1 MEDEKLNFKEKVMEK
16 KYKNIQNYIVRL
28 RRDLHQIPELE
39 TELPK
44 TKAYICRELERL
56 GIPFTCSEKDSGIL
70 AVIEGKEKGK
80 TIALRADMDA
90 LPLEEETGAAY
101 ASSHPG
107 CMHACGHDAHMAIL
121 LGAAR
126 LLKEQRKLLRGT
138 VRFIFQTGEEISR
151 GSEIA
156 ISNGY
161 VEGVDAIFG
170 LHIGSI
176 LGKEIP
182 SGTLIF
188 PRACCMASFDKFV
201 LRVKGKS
208 CHGSTPE
215 KGVDPV
221 NIAAHLILSLQAVQT
236 REISGSS
243 ASVITVG
250 RIQGGAQ
257 YNVIPDEVI
266 LEGTIRALDE
276 PVRHYIAQRI
286 RGLAAATAAAFG
298 GSCECEIIWGA
309 PPVVNDEELAELA
322 AESVS
327 DLFEPKDIID
337 NFPIPNMGGEDFSNY
352 LQIVPGA
359 FFFLSTSSPEK
370 GTDVPHHNPYFNI
383 DEDVMWRGVV
393 TFERIV
399 MRMLQ

>member
-1 MEDEKLNFKEKVMEK
+1 MEK
-16 KYKNIQNYIVRL
+16 KYEIIQKYIVKL
-28 RRDLHQIPELE
+28 RRDLHQIPELG
-39 TELPK
+39 TSLPK
-44 TKAYICRELERL
+44 TRAYILKELDRL
-56 GIPFTCSEKDSGIL
+56 KIPYVCSGKDSGIL
-70 AVIEGKEKGK
+70 ATIEGGGKGK
-80 TIALRADMDA
+80 TIALRTDMDA
-90 LPLEEETGAAY
+90 LPLEEETDLAY
-101 ASSHPG
+101 ASIHQG

-126 LLKEQRKLLRGT
+126 LLNARKKSLHGT
-138 VRFIFQTGEEISR
+138 VRLIFQTAEEISR

-161 VEGVDAIFG
+161 LEGVDAIFG

-188 PRACCMASFDKFV
+188 PRACCMASFDKFI
-201 LRVKGKS
+201 LRIKGKS

-215 KGVDPV
+215 KGIDPV
-221 NIAAHLILSLQAVQT
+221 NIAAHLILSLQAIQT

-250 RIQGGAQ
+250 RIQGGTQ

-276 PVRHYIAQRI
+276 PVRHYVAQRI
-286 RGLAAATAAAFG
+286 RGMAVATAAAFG
-298 GSCECEIIWGA
+298 GSCECEIVWGA
-309 PPVVNDEELAELA
+309 PPVVNDEEMAELA

-337 NFPIPNMGGEDFSNY
+337 NFPIPNMGGEDFANY
-352 LQIVPGA
+352 LQLVPGA
-359 FFFLSTSSPEK
+359 FFFLSSSNPEK
-370 GTDVPHHNPYFNI
+370 GTDIPHHNPCFNV
-383 DEDVMWRGVV
+383 DEDVMWRGAV

-399 MRMLQ
+399 LQFLG

>member
-1 MEDEKLNFKEKVMEK
+1 MGK
-16 KYKNIQNYIVRL
+16 KYENIQKYIVKL
-28 RRDLHQIPELE
+28 RRDLHQIPELGMN
-39 TELPK
+39 LPK
-44 TKAYICRELERL
+44 TRDYILRELDRL
-56 GIPFTCSEKDSGIL
+56 KIPYICSEKDSGIL
-70 AVIEGKEKGK
+70 ATIEGESKGK
-80 TIALRADMDA
+80 VVALRTDMDA
-90 LPLEEETGAAY
+90 LPLTEETNLAY
-101 ASSHPG
+101 ASIHPG

-126 LLKEQRKLLRGT
+126 LLNAQKKRLHGT
-138 VRFIFQTGEEISR
+138 VRLIFQTAEEISR

-161 VEGVDAIFG
+161 LKGVDAVFG

-188 PRACCMASFDKFV
+188 PRACCMASFDKFI
-201 LRVKGKS
+201 LRIKGKS

-221 NIAAHLILSLQAVQT
+221 NIAAHLILSLQAIQT

-250 RIQGGAQ
+250 KIRGGTQ

-276 PVRHYIAQRI
+276 PVRHYVAQRI
-286 RGLAAATAAAFG
+286 RGMAVATAAAFG
-298 GSCECEIIWGA
+298 GSCECEIVWGA
-309 PPVVNDEELAELA
+309 PPVVNDEEMAELA

-337 NFPIPNMGGEDFSNY
+337 NFPIPNMGGEDFANY
-352 LQIVPGA
+352 LQLVPGA
-359 FFFLSTSSPEK
+359 FFFLSSSDPEK
-370 GTDVPHHNPYFNI
+370 GTDIPHHNPCFNV
-383 DEDVMWRGVV
+383 DEDVMWRGAV

-399 MRMLQ
+399 LRLLV

>member
-1 MEDEKLNFKEKVMEK
+1 MNNYKMDK
-16 KYKNIQNYIVRL
+16 KYENIQRYIVKL
-28 RRDLHQIPELE
+28 RRDLHQIPELG
-39 TELPK
+39 TDLPK
-44 TKAYICRELERL
+44 TRAYIIKELDRL
-56 GIPFTCSEKDSGIL
+56 KIPYLCSKKDSGIM
-70 AVIEGKEKGK
+70 AAIKGEKRGR
-80 TIALRADMDA
+80 TVALRTDMDA
-90 LPLEEETGAAY
+90 LPLEEETGLPF
-101 ASSHPG
+101 ASVHPG

-126 LLKEQRKLLRGT
+126 LLNAQKKSLRGT
-138 VRFIFQTGEEISR
+138 VRLIFQTAEEISR

-161 VEGVDAIFG
+161 LEDVDAVFG

-201 LRVKGKS
+201 LRIRGKS

-221 NIAAHLILSLQAVQT
+221 NIAAHLILSLQAIQT

-243 ASVITVG
+243 ASVITIG
-250 RIQGGAQ
+250 KIQGGAQ
-257 YNVIPDEVI
+257 YNVIPDEVV
-266 LEGTIRALDE
+266 LEGTIRALE
-276 PVRHYIAQRI
+276 ESVRHYVAQRI
-286 RGLAAATAAAFG
+286 RGMAVATAASFG
-298 GSCECEIIWGA
+298 GSCDCDIIWGA
-309 PPVVNDEELAELA
+309 PPVVNDEEMAELA

-337 NFPIPNMGGEDFSNY
+337 NFPIPNMGGEDFANY

-359 FFFLSTSSPEK
+359 FFFLSSSNPGK
-370 GTDVPHHNPYFNI
+370 GTDVPHHNPRFDV
-383 DEDVMWRGVV
+383 DEDVMWRGAV

-399 MRMLQ
+399 MRLL

>member
-1 MEDEKLNFKEKVMEK
+1 MEK
-16 KYKNIQNYIVRL
+16 EYENLQKYIVKL
-28 RRDLHQIPELE
+28 RRDLHQIPELG

-44 TKAYICRELERL
+44 TRAYICRELERL
-56 GIPFTCSEKDSGIL
+56 NIPYSCSERDSGIL
-70 AVIEGKEKGK
+70 AVIEGKNKGR
-80 TIALRADMDA
+80 TIALRTDMDA
-90 LPLEEETGAAY
+90 LPLEEETGLAY
-101 ASSHPG
+101 ASRHPG

-126 LLKEQRKLLRGT
+126 LLRARKEALSGT
-138 VRFIFQTGEEISR
+138 VRLIFQTAEEISR

-161 VEGVDAIFG
+161 LEGVSAIFG
-170 LHIGSI
+170 MHIGSI

-188 PRACCMASFDKFV
+188 PRSCCMASFDKFI
-201 LRVKGKS
+201 LRIKGKS

-221 NIAAHLILSLQAVQT
+221 NIAAHIILSLQAIQT

-243 ASVITVG
+243 ASVITIG
-250 RIQGGAQ
+250 KIEGGAQ
-257 YNVIPDEVI
+257 YNVIPDEIV
-266 LEGTIRALDE
+266 LEGTIRALED
-276 PVRHYIAQRI
+276 PVRHYVAQRI
-286 RGLAAATAAAFG
+286 RGLAAATAASFG
-298 GSCECEIIWGA
+298 GLCECEIIWGA
-309 PPVVNDEELAELA
+309 PPVVNDGEMAELA

-359 FFFLSTSSPEK
+359 FFFLSSSNPEK
-370 GTDVPHHNPYFNI
+370 GTDMPHHNPYFDV
-383 DEDVMWRGVV
+383 DEAVMWRGAV

-399 MRMLQ
+399 MRLLG

>member
-1 MEDEKLNFKEKVMEK
+1 MEK
-16 KYKNIQNYIVRL
+16 RYENIQKYIVKL
-28 RRDLHQIPELE
+28 RRDLHQIPELG

-44 TKAYICRELERL
+44 TRAYICRELDRL
-56 GIPFTCSEKDSGIL
+56 QIPYVCSEKDSGIM
-70 AVIEGKEKGK
+70 ATIEGGKIGK
-80 TIALRADMDA
+80 TVALRTDMDA
-90 LPLEEETGAAY
+90 LPLEEETGLPF
-101 ASSHPG
+101 ASMHPG
-107 CMHACGHDAHMAIL
+107 RMHACGHDAHMAIL
-121 LGAAR
+121 LGAA
-126 LLKEQRKLLRGT
+126 KLLNARKSSLHGN
-138 VRFIFQTGEEISR
+138 VRLIFQTAEEISR

-156 ISNGY
+156 IANGCLD
-161 VEGVDAIFG
+161 GVDAIFG

-188 PRACCMASFDKFV
+188 PRACCMASFDKFI
-201 LRVKGKS
+201 LKIKGKS

-221 NIAAHLILSLQAVQT
+221 NIAAHLILSLQAIQT

-243 ASVITVG
+243 ASVITIG
-250 RIQGGAQ
+250 KIQGGAQ
-257 YNVIPDEVI
+257 YNVIPDEVV

-276 PVRHYIAQRI
+276 PVRHYVAQRI
-286 RGLAAATAAAFG
+286 RGMAVATAAAFG

-309 PPVVNDEELAELA
+309 PPVVNDEEMAELA

-337 NFPIPNMGGEDFSNY
+337 NFPIPNMGGEDFANY

-359 FFFLSTSSPEK
+359 FFFLSSSNPEK
-370 GTDVPHHNPYFNI
+370 GTDMPHHNPYFNV
-383 DEDVMWRGVV
+383 DEDVMWRGAV

-399 MRMLQ
+399 KQLLG

>member
-1 MEDEKLNFKEKVMEK
+1 MEK
-16 KYKNIQNYIVRL
+16 KYEIIQKYIVKL
-28 RRDLHQIPELE
+28 RRDLHQIPELG
-39 TELPK
+39 TSLPK
-44 TKAYICRELERL
+44 TRAYILKELDRL
-56 GIPFTCSEKDSGIL
+56 KIPYVCSEKDSGIL
-70 AVIEGKEKGK
+70 ATIEGGGKGK
-80 TIALRADMDA
+80 TVALRTDMDA
-90 LPLEEETGAAY
+90 LPLEEETDLAY
-101 ASSHPG
+101 ASIHQG

-126 LLKEQRKLLRGT
+126 LLNARKKSLHGT
-138 VRFIFQTGEEISR
+138 VRLIFQTAEEISR

-161 VEGVDAIFG
+161 LEGVDAIFG

-188 PRACCMASFDKFV
+188 PRACCMASFDKFI
-201 LRVKGKS
+201 LRIKGKS

-215 KGVDPV
+215 KGIDPV
-221 NIAAHLILSLQAVQT
+221 NIAAHLILSLQAIQT
-236 REISGSS
+236 REISGST

-250 RIQGGAQ
+250 RIQGGTQ

-276 PVRHYIAQRI
+276 PVRHYVAQRI
-286 RGLAAATAAAFG
+286 RGMAVATAAAFG
-298 GSCECEIIWGA
+298 GSCECEIVWGA
-309 PPVVNDEELAELA
+309 PPVVNDEEMAELA

-337 NFPIPNMGGEDFSNY
+337 NFPIPNMGGEDFANY
-352 LQIVPGA
+352 LQLVPGA
-359 FFFLSTSSPEK
+359 FFFLSSSNPEK
-370 GTDVPHHNPYFNI
+370 GTDIPHHNPCFNV
-383 DEDVMWRGVV
+383 DEDVMWRGAV

-399 MRMLQ
+399 LQFLG

>member
-1 MEDEKLNFKEKVMEK
+1 
-16 KYKNIQNYIVRL
+16 
-28 RRDLHQIPELE
+28 
-39 TELPK
+39 
-44 TKAYICRELERL
+44 
-56 GIPFTCSEKDSGIL
+56 
-70 AVIEGKEKGK
+70 
-80 TIALRADMDA
+80 MDA
-90 LPLEEETGAAY
+90 LPLEEETDLPF
-101 ASSHPG
+101 ASVHPG

-126 LLKEQRKLLRGT
+126 LLNIQKKNLCGT
-138 VRFIFQTGEEISR
+138 VRLIFQTAEEISR

-156 ISNGY
+156 IANGY
-161 VEGVDAIFG
+161 LEGVDAVFG

-188 PRACCMASFDKFV
+188 PRACCMASFDKFI
-201 LRVKGKS
+201 LKIRGKS

-221 NIAAHLILSLQAVQT
+221 NIAAHLILSLQAIQT

-243 ASVITVG
+243 ASVITIG
-250 RIQGGAQ
+250 KIAGGAQ
-257 YNVIPDEVI
+257 YNVIPDEVV

-276 PVRHYIAQRI
+276 SVRHYVAQRI
-286 RGLAAATAAAFG
+286 RGMAVATAAAFG

-309 PPVVNDEELAELA
+309 PPVVNDEEMAELA

-337 NFPIPNMGGEDFSNY
+337 NFPIPNMGGEDFANY

-359 FFFLSTSSPEK
+359 FFFLSSSNPEK
-370 GTDVPHHNPYFNI
+370 GTDVPHHNPQFDV
-383 DEDVMWRGVV
+383 DEDVMWRGAV

-399 MRMLQ
+399 MRLLG

>member
-1 MEDEKLNFKEKVMEK
+1 MEK
-16 KYKNIQNYIVRL
+16 KYESVQRYIVKL
-28 RRDLHQIPELE
+28 RRDLHQIPELG
-39 TELPK
+39 TELPE
-44 TKAYICRELERL
+44 TKAYIIRELERL
-56 GIPFTCSEKDSGIL
+56 KIPYLCSEKDSGIL
-70 AVIEGKEKGK
+70 ATIEGGRRGK
-80 TIALRADMDA
+80 TVALRTDMDA
-90 LPLEEETGAAY
+90 LPLEEETGLAF
-101 ASSHPG
+101 ASRHPG

-126 LLKEQRKLLRGT
+126 LLNAQKKSLRGT
-138 VRFIFQTGEEISR
+138 VRLIFQTAEEISR

-161 VEGVDAIFG
+161 LEDVDAVFG

-188 PRACCMASFDKFV
+188 PRACCMASFDKFI
-201 LRVKGKS
+201 LRIKGKS

-221 NIAAHLILSLQAVQT
+221 NIAAHLILSLQAIQT

-243 ASVITVG
+243 ASVITIG
-250 RIQGGAQ
+250 KIQGGAQ
-257 YNVIPDEVI
+257 YNVIPDEVV

-276 PVRHYIAQRI
+276 SVRQYVAQRI
-286 RGLAAATAAAFG
+286 RGMAVATAAAFG
-298 GSCECEIIWGA
+298 GSCECEIVWGA
-309 PPVVNDEELAELA
+309 PPVVNDEEMAELA

-337 NFPIPNMGGEDFSNY
+337 NFPIPNMGGEDFANY
-352 LQIVPGA
+352 LEIVPGA
-359 FFFLSTSSPEK
+359 FFFLSSSNPEK
-370 GTDVPHHNPYFNI
+370 GTDVPHHNPRFDV
-383 DEDVMWRGVV
+383 DEDVMWRGAV

-399 MRMLQ
+399 MRMLG

>member
-1 MEDEKLNFKEKVMEK
+1 MEK
-16 KYKNIQNYIVRL
+16 EYENIQKYIVKL
-28 RRDLHQIPELE
+28 RRDLHQIPELG

-44 TKAYICRELERL
+44 TKTYICKELERL
-56 GIPFTCSEKDSGIL
+56 NIPYSCSERDSGIL
-70 AVIEGKEKGK
+70 AVIEGKNKGR

-90 LPLEEETGAAY
+90 LPLEEETGLAY
-101 ASSHPG
+101 ASRHPG

-126 LLKEQRKLLRGT
+126 LLRARKETLSGT
-138 VRFIFQTGEEISR
+138 VRLIFQTAEEISR

-161 VEGVDAIFG
+161 LEGVDAIFG
-170 LHIGSI
+170 MHIGSI

-188 PRACCMASFDKFV
+188 PRSCCMASFDKFI
-201 LRVKGKS
+201 LRIKGKS

-221 NIAAHLILSLQAVQT
+221 NIAAHIILSLQAIQT

-243 ASVITVG
+243 ASVITIG
-250 RIQGGAQ
+250 KIEGGAQ
-257 YNVIPDEVI
+257 YNVIPDEIV
-266 LEGTIRALDE
+266 LEGTIRALEE
-276 PVRHYIAQRI
+276 PVRHYVAQRI

-298 GSCECEIIWGA
+298 GLCECEIIWGA
-309 PPVVNDEELAELA
+309 PPVVNDGEMAELA

-359 FFFLSTSSPEK
+359 FFFLSSSNPEK
-370 GTDVPHHNPYFNI
+370 GTDMPHHNPYFDV
-383 DEDVMWRGVV
+383 DEAVMWRGAV

-399 MRMLQ
+399 MRLLG

>member
-1 MEDEKLNFKEKVMEK
+1 MEK
-16 KYKNIQNYIVRL
+16 KYESVQKYIVKL
-28 RRDLHQIPELE
+28 RRDLHQIPELG

-44 TKAYICRELERL
+44 TKEYIVKELERL
-56 GIPFTCSEKDSGIL
+56 EIPHICSEKDSGIL
-70 AVIEGKEKGK
+70 ATIKGGRRGR
-80 TIALRADMDA
+80 TVALRTDMDA
-90 LPLEEETGAAY
+90 LPLEEETDLPF
-101 ASSHPG
+101 ASVHPG

-126 LLKEQRKLLRGT
+126 LLNIQKKNLCGT
-138 VRFIFQTGEEISR
+138 VRLIFQTAEEISR

-161 VEGVDAIFG
+161 LEGVDAVFG

-188 PRACCMASFDKFV
+188 PRACCMASFDKFI
-201 LRVKGKS
+201 LKIRGKS

-221 NIAAHLILSLQAVQT
+221 NIAAHLILSLQAIQT

-243 ASVITVG
+243 ASVITIG
-250 RIQGGAQ
+250 KIAGGAQ
-257 YNVIPDEVI
+257 YNVIPDEVV

-276 PVRHYIAQRI
+276 SVRHYVAQRI
-286 RGLAAATAAAFG
+286 RGMAVATAAAFG

-309 PPVVNDEELAELA
+309 PPVVNDEEMAELA

-337 NFPIPNMGGEDFSNY
+337 NFPIPNMGGEDFANY

-359 FFFLSTSSPEK
+359 FFFLSSSNPEK
-370 GTDVPHHNPYFNI
+370 GTDVPHHNPQFDV
-383 DEDVMWRGVV
+383 DEDVMWRGAV

-399 MRMLQ
+399 MRLLG

>member
-1 MEDEKLNFKEKVMEK
+1 MEK
-16 KYKNIQNYIVRL
+16 KYESVQRYIVKL
-28 RRDLHQIPELE
+28 RRDLHQIPELG
-39 TELPK
+39 TELPE
-44 TKAYICRELERL
+44 TKAYIIRELDRL
-56 GIPFTCSEKDSGIL
+56 KIPYLCSEKDSGIL
-70 AVIEGKEKGK
+70 ATIEGGRRGK
-80 TIALRADMDA
+80 TVALRTDMDA
-90 LPLEEETGAAY
+90 LPLEEETGLAF
-101 ASSHPG
+101 ASRHPG

-126 LLKEQRKLLRGT
+126 LLNAQKKSLRGT
-138 VRFIFQTGEEISR
+138 VRLIFQTAEEISR

-161 VEGVDAIFG
+161 LEDVDAVFG

-188 PRACCMASFDKFV
+188 PRACCMASFDKFI
-201 LRVKGKS
+201 LRIKGKS

-221 NIAAHLILSLQAVQT
+221 NIAAHLILSLQAIQT

-243 ASVITVG
+243 ASVITIG
-250 RIQGGAQ
+250 KIQGGAQ
-257 YNVIPDEVI
+257 YNVIPDEVV

-276 PVRHYIAQRI
+276 SVRQYVAQRI
-286 RGLAAATAAAFG
+286 RGMAVATAAAFG
-298 GSCECEIIWGA
+298 GSCECEIVWGA
-309 PPVVNDEELAELA
+309 PPVVNDEEMAELA

-337 NFPIPNMGGEDFSNY
+337 NFPIPNMGGEDFANY
-352 LQIVPGA
+352 LEIVPGA
-359 FFFLSTSSPEK
+359 FFFLSSSNPEK
-370 GTDVPHHNPYFNI
+370 GTDVPHHNPRFDV
-383 DEDVMWRGVV
+383 DEDVMWRGAV

-399 MRMLQ
+399 MRMLG

>member
-1 MEDEKLNFKEKVMEK
+1 MEK
-16 KYKNIQNYIVRL
+16 KYENIQKYIVKL
-28 RRDLHQIPELE
+28 RRDLHQIPELGMD
-39 TELPK
+39 LPK
-44 TKAYICRELERL
+44 TRDYILRELDRL
-56 GIPFTCSEKDSGIL
+56 KIPYICSEKDSGIL
-70 AVIEGKEKGK
+70 ATIEGESKGK
-80 TIALRADMDA
+80 VVALRTDMDA
-90 LPLEEETGAAY
+90 LPLAEETNLAY
-101 ASSHPG
+101 ASIHPG

-126 LLKEQRKLLRGT
+126 LLNAQKRKLHGT
-138 VRFIFQTGEEISR
+138 VRLIFQTAEEISR

-161 VEGVDAIFG
+161 LEGVDAVFG

-188 PRACCMASFDKFV
+188 PRACCMASFDKFI
-201 LRVKGKS
+201 LRIRGKS

-221 NIAAHLILSLQAVQT
+221 NIAAHLILSLQAIQT

-250 RIQGGAQ
+250 KIRGGTQ

-276 PVRHYIAQRI
+276 PVRHYVAQRI
-286 RGLAAATAAAFG
+286 RGMAVATAAAFG
-298 GSCECEIIWGA
+298 GSCECEIVWGA
-309 PPVVNDEELAELA
+309 PPVVNDEEMAELA

-337 NFPIPNMGGEDFSNY
+337 NFPIPNMGGEDFANY
-352 LQIVPGA
+352 LQLVPGA
-359 FFFLSTSSPEK
+359 FFFLSSSDPEK
-370 GTDVPHHNPYFNI
+370 GTDIPHHNPCFNV
-383 DEDVMWRGVV
+383 DEDVMWRGAV

-399 MRMLQ
+399 LRLLV

>member
-1 MEDEKLNFKEKVMEK
+1 MEK
-16 KYKNIQNYIVRL
+16 RYENIQKYIVKL
-28 RRDLHQIPELE
+28 RRDLHQIPELG

-44 TKAYICRELERL
+44 TKAYILRELDRL
-56 GIPFTCSEKDSGIL
+56 QIPYVCSEKDSGIM
-70 AVIEGKEKGK
+70 AAIEGGSKGK
-80 TIALRADMDA
+80 TVALRTDMDA
-90 LPLEEETGAAY
+90 LPLEEETGVPY
-101 ASSHPG
+101 SSVHKG

-126 LLKEQRKLLRGT
+126 LLNAQKSRLHGT
-138 VRFIFQTGEEISR
+138 VRLIFQTAEEISR

-156 ISNGY
+156 IENGY
-161 VEGVDAIFG
+161 LDGVDAVFG

-188 PRACCMASFDKFV
+188 PRACCMASFDKFI
-201 LRVKGKS
+201 LKIRGKS

-221 NIAAHLILSLQAVQT
+221 NIAAHLILSLQAIQT
-236 REISGSS
+236 REISGSA
-243 ASVITVG
+243 ASVITIG
-250 RIQGGAQ
+250 KIQGGAQ

-276 PVRHYIAQRI
+276 PVRHYVAQRI
-286 RGLAAATAAAFG
+286 RGMAVATAAAFG
-298 GSCECEIIWGA
+298 GNCECEIIWGA
-309 PPVVNDEELAELA
+309 PPVVNDEEMAELA

-337 NFPIPNMGGEDFSNY
+337 NFPIPNMGGEDFANY

-359 FFFLSTSSPEK
+359 FFFLSSSNPEK
-370 GTDVPHHNPYFNI
+370 GTDVPHHNPYFNV
-383 DEDVMWRGVV
+383 DEDVMWRGAV

-399 MRMLQ
+399 KRLLGQEKR

>member
-1 MEDEKLNFKEKVMEK
+1 MEK
-16 KYKNIQNYIVRL
+16 KYEIIQKYIVKL
-28 RRDLHQIPELE
+28 RRDLHQIPELG
-39 TELPK
+39 TSLPK
-44 TKAYICRELERL
+44 TRAYILKELDRL
-56 GIPFTCSEKDSGIL
+56 KIPYVCSEKDSGIL
-70 AVIEGKEKGK
+70 ATIEGGSKGK
-80 TIALRADMDA
+80 TVALRTDMDA
-90 LPLEEETGAAY
+90 LPLEEETDLAY
-101 ASSHPG
+101 ASIHQG

-126 LLKEQRKLLRGT
+126 LLNAGKKSLRGT
-138 VRFIFQTGEEISR
+138 VRLIFQTAEEISR

-161 VEGVDAIFG
+161 LEGVDAIFG

-188 PRACCMASFDKFV
+188 PRACCMASFDKFI
-201 LRVKGKS
+201 LKIKGKS

-215 KGVDPV
+215 KGIDPV
-221 NIAAHLILSLQAVQT
+221 NIAAHLILSLQAIQT

-276 PVRHYIAQRI
+276 PVRHYVAQRI
-286 RGLAAATAAAFG
+286 RGMAVATAAAFG
-298 GSCECEIIWGA
+298 GSCECEIVWGA
-309 PPVVNDEELAELA
+309 PPLVNDEEMAELA

-337 NFPIPNMGGEDFSNY
+337 NFPIPNMGGEDFANY
-352 LQIVPGA
+352 LQLVPGA
-359 FFFLSTSSPEK
+359 FFFLSSSNPEK
-370 GTDVPHHNPYFNI
+370 GTDIPHHNPCFNV
-383 DEDVMWRGVV
+383 DEDVMWRGAV

-399 MRMLQ
+399 HQLLG